1 MIQTKTLYHWQK
13 KAFSL
18 DTEYREILRM
28 LSNSTNIFLD
38 INSVCSLVSLP
49 RQEALDSITEL
60 EEAGWLTYG
69 RKLSK
74 KGGNVSNNL
83 FVAISERVARRQLTQ
98 LKFKE
103 TSHGRN

>member
-1 MIQTKTLYHWQK
+1 MIQTRPPYHWQK
-13 KAFSL
+13 KAFSM

-74 KGGNVSNNL
+74 RGGNVSNNL
-83 FVAISERVARRQLTQ
+83 FVALSERVARRQLTQ

-103 TSHGRN
+103 TSYGRN